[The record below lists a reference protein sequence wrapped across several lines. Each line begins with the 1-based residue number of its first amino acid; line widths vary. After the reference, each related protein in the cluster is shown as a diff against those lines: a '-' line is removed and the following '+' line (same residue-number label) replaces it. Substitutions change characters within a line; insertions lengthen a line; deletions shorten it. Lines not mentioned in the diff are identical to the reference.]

1 MDDKKKNLMELI
13 IYVIV
18 GGFTTL
24 VNFIVFYI
32 CTSFQMYWFFAN
44 IFAWIVAVLFA
55 YITNRIY
62 VFKSKENDT
71 KKEFIQFVGL
81 RLLTLG
87 IESALMFVCIQMLD
101 INENI
106 SKIAVSFTTI
116 VGNYI
121 FCKFLIFKPT
131 HREN

>member
-44 IFAWIVAVLFA
+44 ILAWIVAVLFA